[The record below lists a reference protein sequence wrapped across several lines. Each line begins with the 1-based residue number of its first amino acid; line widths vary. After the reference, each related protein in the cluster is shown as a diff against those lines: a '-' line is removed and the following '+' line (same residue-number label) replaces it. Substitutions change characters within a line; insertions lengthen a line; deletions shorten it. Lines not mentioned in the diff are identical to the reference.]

1 MYRILANL
9 IDFKATKLL
18 NCFEVLLLL
27 ILFNSMTCVLSTVD
41 IRWIIYGIWWQYA
54 SLGYFQ
60 DFGWRS
66 TKGYWMFWIKFH
78 SIYLIHTLRRT
89 QKEKVI
95 KMKDAY
101 IPISF
106 NKLWIAGRG
115 LFKCEFISSSSLF
128 FLYYDDVSLG
138 LILDAEQIRIT
149 KQN

>member
-27 ILFNSMTCVLSTVD
+27 TLFYSMTCVLSTVD
-41 IRWIIYGIWWQYA
+41 IEWIICGIWWQYA
-54 SLGYFQ
+54 TLGYYE
-60 DFGWRS
+60 RYLVTLS
-66 TKGYWMFWIKFH
+66 IIKGYWIFWIKFH

-115 LFKCEFISSSSLF
+115 LLKCEFLSSSSLF
-128 FLYYDDVSLG
+128 SCIMMISHLVWS
-138 LILDAEQIRIT
+138 
-149 KQN
+149 

>member
-27 ILFNSMTCVLSTVD
+27 TLFYSMTCVLSTVD
-41 IRWIIYGIWWQYA
+41 IEWIICGICHAWILLGFWMVDYGRYLVTLSII
-54 SLGYFQ
+54 
-60 DFGWRS
+60 
-66 TKGYWMFWIKFH
+66 KGYWIFWIKFH

-95 KMKDAY
+95 KMKHAY

-115 LFKCEFISSSSLF
+115 LLKCEFLSSSSLF
-128 FLYYDDVSLG
+128 SCIMMISHLVWS
-138 LILDAEQIRIT
+138 
-149 KQN
+149 